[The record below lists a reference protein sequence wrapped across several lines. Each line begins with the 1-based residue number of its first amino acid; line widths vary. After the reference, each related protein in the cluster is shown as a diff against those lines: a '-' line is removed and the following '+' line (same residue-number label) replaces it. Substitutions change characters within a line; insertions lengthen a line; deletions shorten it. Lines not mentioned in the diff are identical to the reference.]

1 MRRCTGPYLSH
12 ACNTG
17 RARRSISFDI
27 CRCAFR
33 IAERL
38 RWGQIS
44 IFSGGPPGRKSRSD
58 PLPVAE
64 PGPVTENPR
73 TRMSGYRG
81 YVELVRPA
89 NVATALADVLA
100 GYAVAGQGDPRL
112 NPSLLAWLLLST
124 ACLYAGGVVLNDV
137 FDRDLDRIER
147 PERPIPSGRVSTTAA
162 AGLGS
167 GLLAAGILA
176 ATLATRRCR
185 DRCRGDGC
193 LRPALRRLGET
204 AGAARAGEHGIVP
217 GAQPVAWDCGGP

>member
-44 IFSGGPPGRKSRSD
+44 VFGRAAENELT

-100 GYAVAGQGDPRL
+100 GYAVAGQGDPR
-112 NPSLLAWLLLST
+112 P
-124 ACLYAGGVVLNDV
+124 VL
-137 FDRDLDRIER
+137 
-147 PERPIPSGRVSTTAA
+147 PSGLAAPVDGLPLCRRGCPQRRLRPRPRSNRTARAANSERTRVDDSGRRPRQWPPCRRNPGGDRLPRPLPGSLPGRRRPASCSTTP
-162 AGLGS
+162 GGNGRGCS
-167 GLLAAGILA
+167 G
-176 ATLATRRCR
+176 R
-185 DRCRGDGC
+185 
-193 LRPALRRLGET
+193 
-204 AGAARAGEHGIVP
+204 
-217 GAQPVAWDCGGP
+217 